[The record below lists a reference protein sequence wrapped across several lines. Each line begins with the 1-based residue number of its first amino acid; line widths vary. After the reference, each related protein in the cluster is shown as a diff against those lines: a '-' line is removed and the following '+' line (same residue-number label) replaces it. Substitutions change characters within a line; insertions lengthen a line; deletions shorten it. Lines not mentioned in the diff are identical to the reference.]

1 MRSLMEWSGLANLDF
16 ALIIVVLTAL
26 AGVIWAIDALFFRRS
41 RVTAAARGEAVR
53 EPVVVEYA
61 RSFFPILLIVLCI
74 RSFLFEPF
82 RIPSASMTPT
92 LLTGDFIF
100 VNKFA
105 YGLRLPVLNTK
116 IVALGEPQRGDVVVF
131 RLPTDPSVN
140 YVKRVV
146 GLPGDVVE
154 YQAANKRITINGE
167 PVPIE
172 IVGPYKEERDTILG
186 WEQLGEHRHRV
197 LLTQGAP
204 PSPAGKFEVP
214 AGHYFMMGDHRD
226 NSQDS
231 RYLDYVGYV
240 PEGNL
245 VGRATGV
252 WMNWRA
258 PSEGGPQWNRI
269 GTGIE

>member
-1 MRSLMEWSGLANLDF
+1 VDF

-26 AGVIWAIDALFFRRS
+26 TGVIWAIDALFFGRS
-41 RVTAAARGEAVR
+41 RVAAVARGEQVK
-53 EPVVVEYA
+53 EPIVVEYA
-61 RSFFPILLIVLCI
+61 RSFFPVLVVVLVI

-105 YGLRLPVLNTK
+105 YGLRLPVINTK
-116 IVALGEPQRGDVVVF
+116 VVELGEPQRGDVVVF
-131 RLPTDPSVN
+131 RLPSDPNVN

-146 GLPGDVVE
+146 GLPGDVVD
-154 YQAANKRITINGE
+154 YHPANKRITINGE
-167 PVPIE
+167 QVPIE
-172 IVGPYKEERDTILG
+172 MAGPYEDEEQSGALLG

-197 LLTQGAP
+197 LLTQGAL
-204 PSPAGKFEVP
+204 SRGGTYEVP

-231 RYLDYVGYV
+231 RYEEVGFV

-269 GTGIE
+269 GEGIE

>member
-1 MRSLMEWSGLANLDF
+1 MIRSVLDFIGGLDF

-26 AGVIWAIDALFFRRS
+26 AGVIWAFDVLVLRS
-41 RVTAAARGEAVR
+41 ARIAKAARGEQVK
-53 EPVVVEYA
+53 EPIPVEYA
-61 RSFFPILLIVLCI
+61 KSFFPVLLIVLVI

-82 RIPSASMTPT
+82 RIPSPSMTPT

-105 YGLRLPVLNTK
+105 YGLRLPVINTK
-116 IVALGEPQRGDVVVF
+116 ILAVGEPARGDVVVF
-131 RLPTDPSVN
+131 RLPADPSVN

-154 YQAANKRITINGE
+154 YHEANKRITINGE
-167 PVPIE
+167 LIPIE
-172 IVGPYKEERDTILG
+172 IVGDYEGEKNTILG

-197 LLTQGAP
+197 LLTRGRL
-204 PSPAGKFEVP
+204 SKGGTYRVP
-214 AGHYFMMGDHRD
+214 EGEYFMMGDHRD
-226 NSQDS
+226 NSEDG
-231 RYLDYVGYV
+231 RYDEVGFV

-252 WMNWRA
+252 WMNWRR

>member
-1 MRSLMEWSGLANLDF
+1 MNSVKAPWEWLAGLDF

-26 AGVIWAIDALFFRRS
+26 SGVIWAVDASFFRR
-41 RVTAAARGEAVR
+41 RRIAAAARGDKVS
-53 EPVVVEYA
+53 EPIVVDYA
-61 RSFFPILLIVLCI
+61 RSF
-74 RSFLFEPF
+74 FLFEPF
-82 RIPSASMTPT
+82 RIPSPSMTPT

-116 IVALGEPQRGDVVVF
+116 IVEIGEPQRGDVVVF
-131 RLPTDPSVN
+131 RLPSDPSVN

-146 GLPGDVVE
+146 GFPGDVVE
-154 YQAANKRITINGE
+154 YHRADNQLTINGE
-167 PVPIE
+167 LIPLELGGAYDGDP
-172 IVGPYKEERDTILG
+172 DTRLG

-197 LLTQGAP
+197 LLMKRLSVG
-204 PSPAGKFEVP
+204 GRFEVP
-214 AGHYFMMGDHRD
+214 QGRYFMMGDSRD
-226 NSQDS
+226 DSEDS
-231 RYLDYVGYV
+231 RYPEVGFV

-252 WMNWRA
+252 WMNWRR

-269 GTGIE
+269 GKGIE